1 MRCVIRVKRADRR
14 SQTSQDWREAHS
26 GDPEPSPFTSLPAR
40 GWGCLGARPGDTV
53 PQAWSPLPSAAA
65 EPGLRSVPSVPC
77 PSVTAPAGCWL
88 ATLLRGAGGHY
99 QHPGLAFTP
108 PGRTKGWKRQ
118 DAARPSPG
126 HPGKGMGRS
135 PSSTCS
141 SRPAPGPRAHPT
153 PMGARAET
161 AAGRQPWRG
170 GRGPGLSRDHPR
182 SRSVRMEPGHW
193 SAGWQDAAG
202 LGRV

>member
-14 SQTSQDWREAHS
+14 SQTSQDRREAHS
-26 GDPEPSPFTSLPAR
+26 GDPEPSPSTSLPAR
-40 GWGCLGARPGDTV
+40 GWGCLGARPGDAV

-65 EPGLRSVPSVPC
+65 EPGLRSVPSTPC

-108 PGRTKGWKRQ
+108 PGRTKGRKRAGHG
-118 DAARPSPG
+118 AAFPRTPG
-126 HPGKGMGRS
+126 ESDGRS
-135 PSSTCS
+135 PSCTCS
-141 SRPAPGPRAHPT
+141 SRPALGPRAHPS
-153 PMGARAET
+153 PMGARAEM
-161 AAGRQPWRG
+161 AGGRQPWRA
-170 GRGPGLSRDHPR
+170 GRGPGLSRDHLR
-182 SRSVRMEPGHW
+182 SRSVGMEPGHR
-193 SAGWQDAAG
+193 SAGWQDAAA